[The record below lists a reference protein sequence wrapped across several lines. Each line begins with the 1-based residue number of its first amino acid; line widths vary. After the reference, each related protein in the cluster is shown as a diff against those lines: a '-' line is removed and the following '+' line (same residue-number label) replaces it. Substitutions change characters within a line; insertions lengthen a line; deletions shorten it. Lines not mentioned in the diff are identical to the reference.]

1 MNTYT
6 AVVNLCKDPEPLKL
20 GEKELMKLRLAD
32 NTFGKNAETRFLD
45 ALVAGQDKDVAE
57 QLKSGDQIVIS
68 GTLVKG
74 SYTAKKN
81 GKGVKR
87 GQKIMT
93 DSIPFARI
101 VQVTKSESFFNGAGD
116 EGGDGGDGTETEVG
130 DETAADEGADE
141 NPLAD
146 IV

>member
-116 EGGDGGDGTETEVG
+116 AEAGDESDGTEAG
-130 DETAADEGADE
+130 DDTAADEGGADE